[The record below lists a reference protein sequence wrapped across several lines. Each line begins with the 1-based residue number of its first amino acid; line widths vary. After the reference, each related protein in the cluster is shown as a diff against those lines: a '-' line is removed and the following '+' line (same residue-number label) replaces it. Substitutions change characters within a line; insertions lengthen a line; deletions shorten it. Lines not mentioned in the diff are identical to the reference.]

1 MTSRF
6 DVFRNDRPVGLTWMA
21 EVNSLEEGQA
31 HARKLAAES
40 PGEYFI
46 LIQAAG
52 SERIVVTRPQQVRL
66 PARAT
71 PIPAP

>member
-6 DVFRNDRPVGLTWMA
+6 DVFRNNKPVGLTWLA
-21 EVNSLEEGQA
+21 EAGSLEEGEA

-46 LIQAAG
+46 LIQCAG
-52 SERIVVTRPQQVRL
+52 SERFVDAKPQNVRL
-66 PARAT
+66 PGRAT
-71 PIPAP
+71 PIPAR

>member
-1 MTSRF
+1 MASRF
-6 DVFRNDRPVGLTWMA
+6 DVFRNNKPIGLTWLA
-21 EVNSLEEGQA
+21 EVNSLEEGEA

-46 LIQAAG
+46 LIQCAG
-52 SERIVVTRPQQVRL
+52 SQPVVATKPQNVRL

-71 PIPAP
+71 PFWAR

>member
-1 MTSRF
+1 MASKF
-6 DVFRNDRPVGLTWMA
+6 NVFRNDRLVGLTWMA
-21 EVNSLEEGQA
+21 EVNSLEDGHA

-46 LIQAAG
+46 LIQGAG
-52 SERIVVTRPQQVRL
+52 VERIADTKPQNVRL

-71 PIPAP
+71 PFWAR

>member
-6 DVFRNDRPVGLTWMA
+6 DVFRNDKPIGLTWMA

-46 LIQAAG
+46 LIQCAG
-52 SERIVVTRPQQVRL
+52 NERIVDTKPQNVRL

-71 PIPAP
+71 PILAR